1 MSESGDCLVQWCH
14 GAPGMLML
22 FSFAYIIYSSD
33 KKSSDLF
40 LKEAKDCADVIWER
54 GMVLKSY
61 GLCHGVAGRCF
72 IFCAPI
78 YCDQWFS
85 VIIMKPFPFK
95 GNAYALLRIYQVTHD
110 EKYLH
115 RAFALAEYCADF
127 GNGNLRHAE
136 QYLSLFEGKKK
147 LTKQFFSSFKF
158 KVTNSACRTRWRALP
173 SDRPAESKTI
183 LLSRLSNLQLGGLWT
198 HSGKLKKAALTKNR
212 FIEMRVFTG
221 QFRTGERGWSGRWIN
236 EKSDASTQAMRG

>member
-1 MSESGDCLVQWCH
+1 MFIISKKFQSRNYPVSDAEMSESGDCLVQWCH

-61 GLCHGVAGRCF
+61 GLCHGVAG
-72 IFCAPI
+72 
-78 YCDQWFS
+78 
-85 VIIMKPFPFK
+85 
-95 GNAYALLRIYQVTHD
+95 NAYALLRIYQVTHD

-127 GNGNLRHAE
+127 GNGNLKHAE
-136 QYLSLFEGKKK
+136 QYLSLFEGRRRKAV
-147 LTKQFFSSFKF
+147 LI
-158 KVTNSACRTRWRALP
+158 
-173 SDRPAESKTI
+173 D
-183 LLSRLSNLQLGGLWT
+183 LQT
-198 HSGKLKKAALTKNR
+198 VQT
-212 FIEMRVFTG
+212 
-221 QFRTGERGWSGRWIN
+221 
-236 EKSDASTQAMRG
+236 